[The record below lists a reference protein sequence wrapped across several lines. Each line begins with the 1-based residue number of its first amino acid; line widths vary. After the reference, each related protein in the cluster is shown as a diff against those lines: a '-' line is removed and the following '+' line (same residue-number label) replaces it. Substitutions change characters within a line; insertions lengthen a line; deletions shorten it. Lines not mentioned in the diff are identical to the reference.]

1 MSACLSSY
9 RVTSAVRYIRACRL
23 ALGPNRMFNI
33 KKKPKIT
40 SVQFELQVKRFL
52 ESTSGKLKDF
62 QTEHRESMDGPDGT
76 YEIDITARFKIFGA
90 DFLVLVECKN
100 HKNHIKREHVQMLH
114 AKQVSL
120 SAQKAML
127 FATTP
132 FQDGAV
138 EYANQHGIALVQL
151 ASGETL
157 YFTKSGNRT
166 PLPDSLPAY
175 VGWLIAKHERAS
187 DGVSYSLVDARYP
200 DTLNKFL
207 FDSCGSIYPAPG

>member
-1 MSACLSSY
+1 
-9 RVTSAVRYIRACRL
+9 
-23 ALGPNRMFNI
+23 MFNL
-33 KKKPKIT
+33 KKKTKIT

-52 ESTSGKLKDF
+52 ESTAGKLKDF
-62 QTEHRESMDGPDGT
+62 QTVHRESMDGQDGT

-157 YFTKSGNRT
+157 YFTKSGNPT
-166 PLPDSLPAY
+166 PLPDSVPSY
-175 VGWLIAKHERAS
+175 VGWLITQHDGACG
-187 DGVSYSLVDARYP
+187 GVSYSLVNAQYP
-200 DTLNKFL
+200 DALNQFL
-207 FDSCGSIYPAPG
+207 FDSSTS

>member
-1 MSACLSSY
+1 
-9 RVTSAVRYIRACRL
+9 
-23 ALGPNRMFNI
+23 MFKV

-40 SVQFELQVKRFL
+40 SLQFELEVKKYL
-52 ESTSGKLKDF
+52 ESTSGKLRQF
-62 QTEHRESMDGPDGT
+62 ITEHRETIDGHDGT

-100 HKNHIKREHVQMLH
+100 HKNHIKREQVQMLH

-151 ASGETL
+151 ASGKTL

-166 PLPDSLPAY
+166 PLPDSLPSY
-175 VGWLIAKHERAS
+175 VGWLIAQHHEAT
-187 DGVSYSLVDARYP
+187 DGVSHSLVDPRHP
-200 DTLNKFL
+200 DALNKFL
-207 FDSCGSIYPAPG
+207 FDSSSS

>member
-1 MSACLSSY
+1 
-9 RVTSAVRYIRACRL
+9 
-23 ALGPNRMFNI
+23 MFKA

-40 SVQFELQVKRFL
+40 SVQFELEVKKYL

-62 QTEHRESMDGPDGT
+62 QTVHRESMDGQDGT
-76 YEIDITARFKIFGA
+76 YEIDITARFRIFGA

-100 HKNHIKREHVQMLH
+100 HKNHIRREHVQMLH

-120 SAQKAML
+120 VAQKAML

-175 VGWLIAKHERAS
+175 VGWLIGQHEGARA
-187 DGVSYSLVDARYP
+187 GVSYSLVAPNHPDA
-200 DTLNKFL
+200 LNKFL
-207 FDSCGSIYPAPG
+207 FESSASES

>member
-1 MSACLSSY
+1 
-9 RVTSAVRYIRACRL
+9 
-23 ALGPNRMFNI
+23 MFNV
-33 KKKPKIT
+33 KQNTKIT
-40 SVQFELQVKRFL
+40 SIQFELQVKRFL
-52 ESTSGKLKDF
+52 ESTAGKLKDF
-62 QTEHRESMDGPDGT
+62 QTVHRESMDGQDGT
-76 YEIDITARFKIFGA
+76 YEIDITARFRIFGA

-127 FATTP
+127 FATNP

-138 EYANQHGIALVQL
+138 EYANHHGIALVQL

-166 PLPDSLPAY
+166 PLPDSPPSY
-175 VGWLIAKHERAS
+175 VGWLLSAHDDAT
-187 DGVSYSLVDARYP
+187 DGVSYSLVDARNP
-200 DTLNKFL
+200 AALNKFL
-207 FDSCGSIYPAPG
+207 FGEHPPT

>member
-1 MSACLSSY
+1 
-9 RVTSAVRYIRACRL
+9 
-23 ALGPNRMFNI
+23 MFNV
-33 KKKPKIT
+33 KKKTKIT

-52 ESTSGKLKDF
+52 ESTAGKLKDF
-62 QTEHRESMDGPDGT
+62 QTVHRESMDGQDGT
-76 YEIDITARFKIFGA
+76 YEIDITARFKVFGA

-114 AKQVSL
+114 AKLVSL
-120 SAQKAML
+120 SAQKGML

-166 PLPDSLPAY
+166 PLPDSLPSY
-175 VGWLIAKHERAS
+175 VGWLVAQHDEAT
-187 DGVSYSLVDARYP
+187 DGVSHQLVAPQYP
-200 DTLNKFL
+200 DALNKFL
-207 FDSCGSIYPAPG
+207 FESPAS